1 MTSELYRDITENTL
15 PTAAA
20 LLVLTIAIALS
31 LACGGGGGASPEC
44 LDTLYSGRMHENA
57 REQLSQPVASMDNAA
72 RLATIKALAPSEGYY
87 KINAESAECGEFV
100 RELEEWENTNEGK
113 QWHEENGEDIAS
125 VINTTWGIQQC
136 EDALDHDSVL
146 ESVEYFFGDLDLT
159 DYRIHSGRDSFRKSD
174 DYIYQVSRTL
184 RMEEIYV
191 PKNSFGKIEQYLEC
205 AVKADV
211 DTRRRTV
218 TNIEVVQGEL
228 VQDGIPLRSY
238 SKTTAVSATA
248 LNEPAAPEQTE
259 QPATTQPADIETT
272 ATSQPQTLTPVP
284 TPTIHLY
291 ARLEPDPSTVT
302 FTAEHGLFKTF
313 TVRTSYPNGVRLVLD
328 PDRTLY
334 GIPKLD
340 FGVGESPP
348 THSGCPSNTRH
359 TRQLNEGS
367 KIHLEACTYGTTTIQ
382 LIPWHREV
390 TKLDAIETYT
400 ISIPEPEPT
409 RTPTPE
415 PPDA

>member
-1 MTSELYRDITENTL
+1 MTSELYRDITKKTL
-15 PTAAA
+15 PAAAA
-20 LLVLTIAIALS
+20 LLVLTIALALS
-31 LACGGGGGASPEC
+31 LACGAGGGASPEC
-44 LDTLYSGRMHENA
+44 LDTLYLGPTEEQA
-57 REQLSQPVASMDNAA
+57 REQLSQPVTSMDHEA
-72 RLATIKALAPSEGYY
+72 RLATIKALTYNGNYAR
-87 KINAESAECGEFV
+87 NATSAECGDFV
-100 RELEEWENTNEGK
+100 NELQQWENTDEG
-113 QWHEENGEDIAS
+113 QRWHSDSGEDIATAIS
-125 VINTTWGIQQC
+125 SFPWGDWHC
-136 EDALDHDSVL
+136 KKVL
-146 ESVEYFFGDLDLT
+146 EYDRLMKKNEDFVGKLKVIERDFHWNKT
-159 DYRIHSGRDSFRKSD
+159 DFHKKK
-174 DYIYQVSRTL
+174 DYIYNGVRTL
-184 RMEEIYV
+184 RIDETITDEIGYFADY
-191 PKNSFGKIEQYLEC
+191 SLEC
-205 AVKADV
+205 LVTADV
-211 DTRRRTV
+211 NNQTRQV
-218 TNIEVVQGEL
+218 TNIRAIEGVFTYDDFEL
-228 VQDGIPLRSY
+228 NTFPR
-238 SKTTAVSATA
+238 
-248 LNEPAAPEQTE
+248 N
-259 QPATTQPADIETT
+259 QPALKTPPQERPTPIASQPADVETT
-272 ATSQPQTLTPVP
+272 ATPQSQTLTPVP

-340 FGVGESPP
+340 FGVGDSPP
-348 THSGCPSNTRH
+348 THSGCPSDTRH